1 MRELVLGCG
10 PRPRKIISAE
20 GAPKEFVNP
29 TLLDVDPHVGADVV
43 HDLNTLPYPFGDGT
57 FDEVHAYNVLEHTGR
72 QGDWRFFFAQFNEL
86 ARVTHVG
93 GILCAAVPSLA
104 SVWLWGD
111 PGHTRAITRE
121 QLMFL
126 DRDVYGTGRLQSDGY
141 LPYLTRSWRLDHA
154 DDDGK
159 HLVFVLRRM
168 D

>member
-10 PRPRKIISAE
+10 PRPRRYIHLPGKGE
-20 GAPKEFVNP
+20 EFVNP

-43 HDLNTLPYPFGDGT
+43 HDLNTLPYPFEDGT
-57 FDEVHAYNVLEHTGR
+57 FDEIHAYNVLEHTGR

-126 DRDVYGTGRLQSDGY
+126 DRDVYGTGQLQSDGY
-141 LPYLTRSWRLDHA
+141 LSHLVHSWRLAFHQ
-154 DDDGK
+154 DDGK
-159 HLVFVLRRM
+159 HMMFVLERV